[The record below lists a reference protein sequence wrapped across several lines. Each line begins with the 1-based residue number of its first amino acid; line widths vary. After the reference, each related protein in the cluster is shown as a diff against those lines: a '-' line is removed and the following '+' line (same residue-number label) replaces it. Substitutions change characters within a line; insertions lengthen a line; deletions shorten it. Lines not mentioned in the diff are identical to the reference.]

1 MLSHRA
7 AGTLPVVILVS
18 AGEDEKLT
26 GFLEVGL
33 RSQTSANAGPRP
45 GQLALRLDFLRRET
59 VSCGDFAQRFGA
71 RHPSLR
77 DIDIRALA

>member
-1 MLSHRA
+1 MRAWLSDDTSIEEHHRELDAVLSHRA

-33 RSQTSANAGPRP
+33 RSQTSAKAGPRT
-45 GQLALRLDFLRRET
+45 GQLA
-59 VSCGDFAQRFGA
+59 
-71 RHPSLR
+71 
-77 DIDIRALA
+77 

>member
-1 MLSHRA
+1 VEEHRKELDAVLSHRA

-33 RSQTSANAGPRP
+33 RAHADGCEWCGRLYVSISKTRNCVVRRFCTAIRRATS
-45 GQLALRLDFLRRET
+45 
-59 VSCGDFAQRFGA
+59 V
-71 RHPSLR
+71 PS
-77 DIDIRALA
+77 